1 MVQINIGTGQGI
13 TQAIRDKIGATNI
26 KNSDLGTWQKVVAEV
41 NNAQA
46 RDKSIFKSGENNTT
60 DTTKLDDS
68 STYHSNFVV
77 DEGNIE
83 IDDGVWSRIK
93 ALLIGKTETSVP
105 AKETNPS
112 NAPTQ
117 PENKNETSN
126 GQTLVSK
133 NNNAEILNK
142 ETFQTPKKY
151 LSAGDLEQCKQML
164 HLEELPDGVSIAKEN
179 GQFLYFKDGKQI
191 SFQEVKNLAQKAPAQ
206 EAIVEPKISEN
217 SEAKKPVENKKN
229 EAKTVENNKGDS
241 PLYDYTDTA
250 VMSALYNTP
259 ANKALLGEYVQYLV
273 SPDNPEAYSECGYNK
288 EHIAG
293 ALNDIVL
300 LKPSHAIVL
309 NNNIR
314 IVKNNDNSI
323 TVIDSNKDVNSNITY
338 NADGTYR
345 SGNVEE
351 DGDFN
356 TISKYVDRYLFSEM
370 EDGFTF
376 E

>member
-13 TQAIRDKIGATNI
+13 TQAIREKIGATNI

-46 RDKSIFKSGENNTT
+46 KDKSIFKSGENNTT

-93 ALLIGKTETSVP
+93 ALLTGKTETSVP

-217 SEAKKPVENKKN
+217 LEAKKSVENQKN

-250 VMSALYNTP
+250 VMSALYNMPT
-259 ANKALLGEYVQYLV
+259 NKALLGEYVQYLV

>member
-13 TQAIRDKIGATNI
+13 TQAIREKIGATNI

-46 RDKSIFKSGENNTT
+46 KDKSVFKSGENNTT

-93 ALLIGKTETSVP
+93 ALLTGKTETSVP

-117 PENKNETSN
+117 PGNKNETSN

-206 EAIVEPKISEN
+206 ETIVEPKNSEN
-217 SEAKKPVENKKN
+217 SEAKKPVENQKN

-250 VMSALYNTP
+250 VMSALYNMP

-356 TISKYVDRYLFSEM
+356 TISKYIDKYLFSEM

>member
-46 RDKSIFKSGENNTT
+46 KDKSIFKSGENNTT

-68 STYHSNFVV
+68 STYYSNFVV
-77 DEGNIE
+77 DEGNVE
-83 IDDGVWSRIK
+83 IDDGVWTRIK
-93 ALLIGKTETSVP
+93 ALLTGKTETSVP

-191 SFQEVKNLAQKAPAQ
+191 SFQEVKNLTQKVPAQ
-206 EAIVEPKISEN
+206 EAIVEPKNSEN

-250 VMSALYNTP
+250 VMSALYNMP

-288 EHIAG
+288 EHVAG

-356 TISKYVDRYLFSEM
+356 TISKYVDRYLLSEM

>member
-13 TQAIRDKIGATNI
+13 TQAIREKIGATNI

-46 RDKSIFKSGENNTT
+46 KDKSVFKSGENNTT
-60 DTTKLDDS
+60 DTTKLGDS

-93 ALLIGKTETSVP
+93 ALLTGKTETSVP

-117 PENKNETSN
+117 PGDKNETSN

-191 SFQEVKNLAQKAPAQ
+191 SFQEVKNLSQKAPAQ

-217 SEAKKPVENKKN
+217 LEAKKSVENQKN

-250 VMSALYNTP
+250 VMSALYNMP

>member
-46 RDKSIFKSGENNTT
+46 KDKSIFKSGENNTT

-68 STYHSNFVV
+68 STYYSNFVV
-77 DEGNIE
+77 DEGNVE

-93 ALLIGKTETSVP
+93 ALLTGKTETSGP

-206 EAIVEPKISEN
+206 ETIVEPKNSEN
-217 SEAKKPVENKKN
+217 SEAKKPVGNQKN

-250 VMSALYNTP
+250 VMSALYNMP

-288 EHIAG
+288 EHVAG

>member
-13 TQAIRDKIGATNI
+13 TQAIRDKIGATYI

-46 RDKSIFKSGENNTT
+46 KDKSIFKSGENNAT

-83 IDDGVWSRIK
+83 IDDGVWTRIK
-93 ALLIGKTETSVP
+93 TLLTGKTETSVP

-191 SFQEVKNLAQKAPAQ
+191 SFQEVKNLTQKVPAQ
-206 EAIVEPKISEN
+206 EAIVEPKNSEN

-250 VMSALYNTP
+250 VMSALYNMP

-288 EHIAG
+288 EHVAG

-370 EDGFTF
+370 EDGFTI

>member
-13 TQAIRDKIGATNI
+13 TQAIREKIGATKI

-46 RDKSIFKSGENNTT
+46 KDKSIFKSGENNTT

-93 ALLIGKTETSVP
+93 ALLTGKTETSMP

-217 SEAKKPVENKKN
+217 SEAKKPVENQKN

>member
-46 RDKSIFKSGENNTT
+46 KDKSIFKSGENNTT

-83 IDDGVWSRIK
+83 IDDGVWNRIK
-93 ALLIGKTETSVP
+93 ALLTGKTESTTP
-105 AKETNPS
+105 AKEAVPPK
-112 NAPTQ
+112 APAQ
-117 PENKNETSN
+117 SENKNVTSN
-126 GQTLVSK
+126 EQTLASK
-133 NNNAEILNK
+133 DNNTEILNK

-217 SEAKKPVENKKN
+217 SEAKKPVENQKN

-351 DGDFN
+351 DRDFN

>member
-46 RDKSIFKSGENNTT
+46 KDKSIFKSGENNTT
-60 DTTKLDDS
+60 DTTKLDDN

-93 ALLIGKTETSVP
+93 ALLTGTSVP

-112 NAPTQ
+112 NAPKQ

-217 SEAKKPVENKKN
+217 SEAKKPVENQKN

-273 SPDNPEAYSECGYNK
+273 STDNPEAYSECGYNK

-345 SGNVEE
+345 SGNLEE

>member
-46 RDKSIFKSGENNTT
+46 KDKSIFKSGENNTT
-60 DTTKLDDS
+60 DTTKLDDN

-93 ALLIGKTETSVP
+93 ALLTGKTETSVP

-217 SEAKKPVENKKN
+217 LEAKKSVENQKN

-356 TISKYVDRYLFSEM
+356 TISKYVDRYLLSEM

>member
-13 TQAIRDKIGATNI
+13 TQAIREKIGATNI

-46 RDKSIFKSGENNTT
+46 KDKSIFKSGENNTT

-93 ALLIGKTETSVP
+93 ALLTGKTETSVP

-217 SEAKKPVENKKN
+217 SEAKKPVENQKN

-250 VMSALYNTP
+250 VMSTLYNMP

>member
-13 TQAIRDKIGATNI
+13 TQAIRDKIGAGNI

-46 RDKSIFKSGENNTT
+46 KDKSIFKSGENNTT

-93 ALLIGKTETSVP
+93 ALLTGKTETSVS

-112 NAPTQ
+112 NTPTQ
-117 PENKNETSN
+117 LENKNETSN

-217 SEAKKPVENKKN
+217 SEAKKPVENQKN

>member
-13 TQAIRDKIGATNI
+13 TQAIREKIGATNI

-46 RDKSIFKSGENNTT
+46 KDKSIFKSGENNTT

-68 STYHSNFVV
+68 STYHLNFVV

-83 IDDGVWSRIK
+83 IDDGVWNRIK
-93 ALLIGKTETSVP
+93 ALLTGKTESTTP
-105 AKETNPS
+105 AKEAVPPK
-112 NAPTQ
+112 APAQ
-117 PENKNETSN
+117 SENKNVTSN
-126 GQTLVSK
+126 EQTLASK
-133 NNNAEILNK
+133 DNNTEILNK

-179 GQFLYFKDGKQI
+179 GQFLYFKEGKQI

-217 SEAKKPVENKKN
+217 SEAKKPVENQKN

>member
-46 RDKSIFKSGENNTT
+46 KDKSIFKSGENNTT

-83 IDDGVWSRIK
+83 IDDGVWNRIK
-93 ALLIGKTETSVP
+93 ALLTGKTESTTP
-105 AKETNPS
+105 AKEAVPPK
-112 NAPTQ
+112 APAQ
-117 PENKNETSN
+117 SENKNVTSN
-126 GQTLVSK
+126 EQTLASK
-133 NNNAEILNK
+133 DNNTEILNK

-217 SEAKKPVENKKN
+217 SEAKKPVENQKN

>member
-46 RDKSIFKSGENNTT
+46 KDKSIFKSGENNTT

-68 STYHSNFVV
+68 STYYSNFVV
-77 DEGNIE
+77 DEGNVE
-83 IDDGVWSRIK
+83 IDDGVWTRIK
-93 ALLIGKTETSVP
+93 ALLTGKTETSVP

-191 SFQEVKNLAQKAPAQ
+191 SFQEVKNLTQKVPAQ
-206 EAIVEPKISEN
+206 EAIVEPKNSEN

-250 VMSALYNTP
+250 VMSALYNMP

-288 EHIAG
+288 EHVAG

>member
-13 TQAIRDKIGATNI
+13 TQAIREKIGATNI

-46 RDKSIFKSGENNTT
+46 KDKSIFKSGENNTT

-93 ALLIGKTETSVP
+93 ALLTGKTETSMP

-151 LSAGDLEQCKQML
+151 LSAGDLEWCKQML

-217 SEAKKPVENKKN
+217 SEAKKPVENQKN

>member
-46 RDKSIFKSGENNTT
+46 KDKSIFKSGENNTT
-60 DTTKLDDS
+60 DTTKLDDN

-83 IDDGVWSRIK
+83 IDDGVWGRIK
-93 ALLIGKTETSVP
+93 ALLTGKTETSVP

-117 PENKNETSN
+117 LENKNETSN

-206 EAIVEPKISEN
+206 ETIVEPKNSEN
-217 SEAKKPVENKKN
+217 SEAKKPVENQKN

-273 SPDNPEAYSECGYNK
+273 STDNPEAYSECGYNK

>member
-1 MVQINIGTGQGI
+1 
-13 TQAIRDKIGATNI
+13 
-26 KNSDLGTWQKVVAEV
+26 
-41 NNAQA
+41 
-46 RDKSIFKSGENNTT
+46 
-60 DTTKLDDS
+60 
-68 STYHSNFVV
+68 
-77 DEGNIE
+77 
-83 IDDGVWSRIK
+83 
-93 ALLIGKTETSVP
+93 
-105 AKETNPS
+105 
-112 NAPTQ
+112 
-117 PENKNETSN
+117 
-126 GQTLVSK
+126 
-133 NNNAEILNK
+133 
-142 ETFQTPKKY
+142 
-151 LSAGDLEQCKQML
+151 ML

-217 SEAKKPVENKKN
+217 SEAKKPVENQKN

>member
-41 NNAQA
+41 NNAQTK
-46 RDKSIFKSGENNTT
+46 DKSIFKSGENNTT

-68 STYHSNFVV
+68 ITYHSNFVV

-93 ALLIGKTETSVP
+93 ALLTGKTETSVP
-105 AKETNPS
+105 AKETNPL

-117 PENKNETSN
+117 PGNKNETSN

-164 HLEELPDGVSIAKEN
+164 HLEELPDGVFIAKEN

-217 SEAKKPVENKKN
+217 LEAKKSVENQKN

-250 VMSALYNTP
+250 VMSALYNMP

>member
-13 TQAIRDKIGATNI
+13 TQAIRDKIGTTNI

-46 RDKSIFKSGENNTT
+46 KDKSIFKSGENNTT

-93 ALLIGKTETSVP
+93 ALLTGKTETSVP

-117 PENKNETSN
+117 PGNKNETSN

-206 EAIVEPKISEN
+206 ETIVEPKNSEN
-217 SEAKKPVENKKN
+217 SEAKKPVENPKN

-250 VMSALYNTP
+250 VMSALYNMP

>member
-13 TQAIRDKIGATNI
+13 TQAIREKIGATKI

-46 RDKSIFKSGENNTT
+46 KDKSIFKSGENNTT

-93 ALLIGKTETSVP
+93 ALLTGKTETSMP

-179 GQFLYFKDGKQI
+179 GQFLYFKEGKQI

-217 SEAKKPVENKKN
+217 SEAKKPVENQKN

>member
-13 TQAIRDKIGATNI
+13 TQAIREKIGATNI

-46 RDKSIFKSGENNTT
+46 KDKSIFKSGENNTT

-93 ALLIGKTETSVP
+93 ALLTGKTETSVP

-179 GQFLYFKDGKQI
+179 GQFLYFKEGKQI

-217 SEAKKPVENKKN
+217 SEAKKPVENQKN

>member
-13 TQAIRDKIGATNI
+13 TQAIREKIGATNI

-46 RDKSIFKSGENNTT
+46 KDKSVFKSGENNTT

-93 ALLIGKTETSVP
+93 ALLTGKTETGVP

-117 PENKNETSN
+117 PGNKNETSN

-217 SEAKKPVENKKN
+217 LEAKKSVENQKN

-250 VMSALYNTP
+250 VMSALYNMP

>member
-13 TQAIRDKIGATNI
+13 TQAIREKIGATNI

-46 RDKSIFKSGENNTT
+46 KDKSVFKSGENNTT

-93 ALLIGKTETSVP
+93 ALLTGKTETSVP

-117 PENKNETSN
+117 PGNKNETSN

-217 SEAKKPVENKKN
+217 LEAKKSVENQKN

-273 SPDNPEAYSECGYNK
+273 SPDNPEAYSEYGYNK

-351 DGDFN
+351 GGDFN

>member
-13 TQAIRDKIGATNI
+13 TQAIREKIGATNI

-46 RDKSIFKSGENNTT
+46 KDKSIFKSGENNTT

-93 ALLIGKTETSVP
+93 ALLTGKTETSMP

-179 GQFLYFKDGKQI
+179 GQFLYFKEGKQI

-217 SEAKKPVENKKN
+217 SEAKKPVENQKN

>member
-13 TQAIRDKIGATNI
+13 TQAIREKIGATKI

-46 RDKSIFKSGENNTT
+46 KDKSIFKSGENNTT

-93 ALLIGKTETSVP
+93 ALLTGKTETSMP

-191 SFQEVKNLAQKAPAQ
+191 SFQEVKILAQKAPAQ

-217 SEAKKPVENKKN
+217 SEAKKPVENQKN

>member
-13 TQAIRDKIGATNI
+13 TQAIREKIGATNI

-46 RDKSIFKSGENNTT
+46 KDKSIFKSGENNTT

-93 ALLIGKTETSVP
+93 ALLTGKTETSVP

-117 PENKNETSN
+117 PGNKNETSN

-179 GQFLYFKDGKQI
+179 GQFLYFKEGKQI

-217 SEAKKPVENKKN
+217 SEAKKPVENQKN

>member
-13 TQAIRDKIGATNI
+13 TQAIREKIGATNI

-46 RDKSIFKSGENNTT
+46 KDKSIFKSGENNTT

-93 ALLIGKTETSVP
+93 ALLTGKTETSVP

-112 NAPTQ
+112 NAPTL

-206 EAIVEPKISEN
+206 ETIVEPKNSEN
-217 SEAKKPVENKKN
+217 SETKKPVENQKN

-250 VMSALYNTP
+250 VMSALYNMP

>member
-46 RDKSIFKSGENNTT
+46 KDKSIFKSGENNTT

-68 STYHSNFVV
+68 STYYSNFVV

-83 IDDGVWSRIK
+83 IDNGVWTRIK
-93 ALLIGKTETSVP
+93 ALLTGKTETSVP

-117 PENKNETSN
+117 PENKNETLN

-191 SFQEVKNLAQKAPAQ
+191 SFQEVKNLTQKVPAQ

-217 SEAKKPVENKKN
+217 LEAKISVKNQKN

-250 VMSALYNTP
+250 VMSALYNMP

>member
-46 RDKSIFKSGENNTT
+46 KDKSIFKSGENNTT
-60 DTTKLDDS
+60 DTTKLDDN

-93 ALLIGKTETSVP
+93 ALLTGKTETSVP

-191 SFQEVKNLAQKAPAQ
+191 SFQEVKNLVQKAPAQ

-217 SEAKKPVENKKN
+217 SEAKKPVENQKN

>member
-46 RDKSIFKSGENNTT
+46 KDKSIFKSGENNTT
-60 DTTKLDDS
+60 DTTKLDDN

-93 ALLIGKTETSVP
+93 ALLTGKTETSVP

-217 SEAKKPVENKKN
+217 LEAKKSVENQKN

-273 SPDNPEAYSECGYNK
+273 SPDNPEAYSEYGYNK

-351 DGDFN
+351 GGDFN

>member
-13 TQAIRDKIGATNI
+13 TQAVRDKIGVGNI
-26 KNSDLGTWQKVVAEV
+26 KNSDLETWQKVVAEISNV
-41 NNAQA
+41 QTKD
-46 RDKSIFKSGENNTT
+46 RSIFKSSENNTT
-60 DTTKLDDS
+60 DVDKLNDS

-93 ALLIGKTETSVP
+93 ALLTGKTETSVP

-117 PENKNETSN
+117 PGDKNETSN

-217 SEAKKPVENKKN
+217 LEAKKSVENQKN

-250 VMSALYNTP
+250 VMSALYNMP

>member
-46 RDKSIFKSGENNTT
+46 KDKSIFKSGENNTT

-68 STYHSNFVV
+68 STYYSNFVV
-77 DEGNIE
+77 DEGNVE
-83 IDDGVWSRIK
+83 IDDGVWTRIK
-93 ALLIGKTETSVP
+93 ALLTGKTETSVP

-117 PENKNETSN
+117 PENKNETLN

-191 SFQEVKNLAQKAPAQ
+191 SFQEVKNLTQKVPAQ
-206 EAIVEPKISEN
+206 EAIVEPKNSEN
-217 SEAKKPVENKKN
+217 SEAKKLVENKKN

-250 VMSALYNTP
+250 VMSALYNMP

-288 EHIAG
+288 EHVAG

>member
-46 RDKSIFKSGENNTT
+46 KDKSIFKSGENNTT
-60 DTTKLDDS
+60 DTTKLDDN

-93 ALLIGKTETSVP
+93 ALLTGKTETSVP

-112 NAPTQ
+112 NAPTL

-206 EAIVEPKISEN
+206 ETIVEPKNSEN
-217 SEAKKPVENKKN
+217 SETKKPVENQKN

>member
-13 TQAIRDKIGATNI
+13 TQAIREKIGATNI

-46 RDKSIFKSGENNTT
+46 KDKSIFKSGENNTT

-93 ALLIGKTETSVP
+93 ALLTGKTETSVP

-217 SEAKKPVENKKN
+217 SEAKKPVENQKN

>member
-46 RDKSIFKSGENNTT
+46 KDKSIFKSGENNTT
-60 DTTKLDDS
+60 DTTKLDDN

-93 ALLIGKTETSVP
+93 ALLTGKTETSVP

-217 SEAKKPVENKKN
+217 SEAKKPVENQKN

-250 VMSALYNTP
+250 VMSALYNMP

-273 SPDNPEAYSECGYNK
+273 STDNPEAYSECGYNK

>member
-13 TQAIRDKIGATNI
+13 TQAIREKIGATNI

-46 RDKSIFKSGENNTT
+46 KDKSIFKSGENNTT

-93 ALLIGKTETSVP
+93 ALLTGKTETSMP

-217 SEAKKPVENKKN
+217 SEAKKPVENQKN

-250 VMSALYNTP
+250 VMSTLYNMP

>member
-46 RDKSIFKSGENNTT
+46 KDKSIFKSGENNTT

-93 ALLIGKTETSVP
+93 VLLTGKTETSVP

-217 SEAKKPVENKKN
+217 SEAKKPVENQKN

>member
-26 KNSDLGTWQKVVAEV
+26 KNSDLGTWQKVIAEV

-46 RDKSIFKSGENNTT
+46 KDKSIFKSGENNTT

-93 ALLIGKTETSVP
+93 ALLTGKTETSVP

-117 PENKNETSN
+117 PGNKNETSN

-206 EAIVEPKISEN
+206 ETIVEPKNSEN
-217 SEAKKPVENKKN
+217 SEAKKPVENQKN

-250 VMSALYNTP
+250 VMSALYNMP

>member
-46 RDKSIFKSGENNTT
+46 KDKSVFKSGENNTT

-93 ALLIGKTETSVP
+93 ALLTGKTETSVP

-117 PENKNETSN
+117 PGNKNETSN

-206 EAIVEPKISEN
+206 ETIVEPKNSEN
-217 SEAKKPVENKKN
+217 SEAKKPVENQKN